1 MANLQS
7 VIELVFRGIDQASDV
22 MDQVSGGLG
31 EMGDKAT
38 AIAQPFAD
46 VAAKA
51 QIMEAAIVTLAG
63 VLVGQGVKAASEFQA
78 QFAMLTTL
86 FEDSGEPV
94 AQYRQDI
101 LDYAAS
107 STQSLQSIMASLQ
120 NAVGAGVA
128 YSQSI
133 DLMREAEQL
142 AVAQGSTLDEA
153 MGLLT
158 STLNSYGLTIADAST
173 LSDQFSVTV
182 RDGKVSVAE
191 LTSQL
196 SDVMPIAA
204 PLGIGINQLG
214 SAIAVLTANGA
225 PAGQAITQVKA
236 ILETLADPADNAA
249 KAAEALGIDFSAAA
263 LKSEGLYG
271 VLKNV
276 ETATGGNVT
285 KMAQLFTNSEA
296 LTGALGLTKDGASQL
311 KDQLAAME
319 KSTGTTDAAFAKMTG
334 NVELGAQRMRNA
346 INTAFINLGTPLLD
360 EVAGIQDGL
369 ADIFTVIAEE
379 LNPGGALQPL
389 VAALESAG
397 AMIGEF
403 LNNIAENLPDALN
416 SLDFSGLIDSF
427 GDLGTEI
434 AALFDA
440 LFDGADL
447 STAEGLGQALQK
459 IVDAAETLTRVVTGT
474 VAAFQPFAEAAG
486 AAVDRFNQLDDA
498 SQVEFG
504 EFLGSMQAIVEAGPG
519 IAAALITIG
528 KSGLEMGAALD
539 VAFGGVKII
548 VNAFQ
553 VAFDTAMLAIVE
565 SAKVLPSALLLVAE
579 KLGAD
584 GMAADLR
591 TALAG
596 LEEYSVAINENLQ
609 RNAQELGDG
618 WDQAVNASG
627 DKTSDFGK
635 KLNEARERLDHFKTG
650 TTQSTAA
657 AMDWSDGLKQ
667 AADAAKAHTDATKTD
682 AAQLMDWSDGLKD
695 AKAVT
700 IAWGDAI
707 GAIPPLELPD
717 GVEKVT
723 NAFRTGGTAAGNY
736 ATSVDGVSTSYSQV
750 GTATVKATGAFK
762 AVGDSASESSKKV
775 EEATKKS
782 DEFRLKMEEIAS
794 NERIKNIEMAVT
806 LKTEQLKTDM
816 ERVKATFSSLDN
828 TINSTGELLGNL
840 FGEYG
845 DSTSRWKELQFEE
858 WIEREFENRER
869 AMDLQEKLVEAEIAR
884 IDAQTAALNRGDAL
898 IRIDGQGLQQE
909 LEAFMWKILSLI
921 RVRANAE
928 FSSYLLGLGAT

>member
-38 AIAQPFAD
+38 AMAQPFAD
-46 VAAKA
+46 AAAKA
-51 QIMEAAIVTLAG
+51 QIMEAAMVTLAG

-214 SAIAVLTANGA
+214 SAIAVLTANGI

-236 ILETLADPADNAA
+236 ILETLAKPTVEAA
-249 KAAEALGIDFSAAA
+249 KAAEALGIDFSVSA

-276 ETATGGNVT
+276 EAATGGNVE

-319 KSTGTTDAAFAKMTG
+319 KSTGTTDVAFAKMTG

-360 EVAGIQDGL
+360 EIGNIQNSL
-369 ADIFTVIAEE
+369 ADIFETIAKE
-379 LNPGGALQPL
+379 LNTDGALAPL

-397 AMIGEF
+397 QTIAEF
-403 LNNIAENLPDALN
+403 FARIAENLPAALDG
-416 SLDFSGLIDSF
+416 LDFSGLIDAF
-427 GDLGTEI
+427 GDLGTSIKE
-434 AALFDA
+434 LFDA
-440 LFDGADL
+440 FTGGLDL
-447 STAEGLGQALQK
+447 TTVEGLKDALQK
-459 IVDAAETLTRVVTGT
+459 IVDSTETLTRVVSGT
-474 VAAFQPFAEAAG
+474 IDALRPFAEAAG
-486 AAVDRFNQLDDA
+486 QAADNMNNLDAA
-498 SQVEFG
+498 SKIEFG

-519 IAAALITIG
+519 IAAALIAIG
-528 KSGLEMGAALD
+528 KSGVEMGAAMD
-539 VAFGGVKII
+539 VVFGGVKIVI
-548 VNAFQ
+548 NAFQ
-553 VAFDTAMLAIVE
+553 VAFDTAVLAIIE
-565 SAKVLPSALLLVAE
+565 SAKVLPTALLKVAE
-579 KLGAD
+579 AVGAD
-584 GMAADLR
+584 GMAAELR

-596 LEEYSVAINENLQ
+596 LDEYSNAVNENLQ
-609 RNAQELGDG
+609 RNAQELEDG
-618 WDQAVNASG
+618 WNQALGASG

-635 KLNEARERLDHFKTG
+635 KLNEARDRLDGFKTG

-657 AMDWSDGLKQ
+657 AMDWSDGLRQ
-667 AADAAKAHTDATKTD
+667 AADAAKTHTDATKTD
-682 AAQLMDWSDGLKD
+682 AAHLMDWSDGLKD

-700 IAWGDAI
+700 IAWGDAV
-707 GAIPPLELPD
+707 GAIPPLKLPE

-723 NAFRTGGTAAGNY
+723 DAFRTGGTAAGHY
-736 ATSVDGVSTSYSQV
+736 ATSVEGVSTSYSQI
-750 GTATVKATGAFK
+750 GTGTVKATGAFK
-762 AVGDSASESSKKV
+762 AVEDSANKTAKQM

-782 DEFRLKMEEIAS
+782 DEFKLKMEEIAS
-794 NERIKNIEMAVT
+794 NERIKNIEMAVS
-806 LKTEQLKTDM
+806 LKTEQLKADM

-845 DSTSRWKELQFEE
+845 KATSRWKELQFEE
-858 WIEREFENRER
+858 WIDREFANRER
-869 AMDLQEKLVEAEIAR
+869 AMDLQEKLVNAEIER
-884 IDAQTAALNRGDAL
+884 VEAQTAALNRGDAL
-898 IRIDGQGLQQE
+898 IKIDGAGLQQE